1 MKRRFT
7 SLGDITGEN
16 NENDIPSESEYET
29 DGEEIKKIMTG
40 ATKKGKKKGKK
51 NNSKKKS
58 HCNIR
63 IIIYKGIKPG
73 RSKKISN

>member
-40 ATKKGKKKGKK
+40 ATKRVRRKVK
-51 NNSKKKS
+51 
-58 HCNIR
+58 R
-63 IIIYKGIKPG
+63 IIV
-73 RSKKISN
+73 KKRKVTVTLE

>member
-40 ATKKGKKKGKK
+40 ATKRVRRKVK
-51 NNSKKKS
+51 
-58 HCNIR
+58 R
-63 IIIYKGIKPG
+63 IIV
-73 RSKKISN
+73 KKEKSL